1 MTSSSRPVGPA
12 PIPWSTVPSS
22 IAIERH
28 PILTITL
35 RIISL
40 IFYGIGAL
48 GLWIGNWFEER
59 CAEMKK
65 R

>member
-1 MTSSSRPVGPA
+1 MTFSSVA
-12 PIPWSTVPSS
+12 QVKFDA
-22 IAIERH
+22 AIERH

-35 RIISL
+35 RILSL

-48 GLWIGNWFEER
+48 GFWIGNWFEER
-59 CAEMKK
+59 SAEMKK